1 MSLTVEKIRKDAMFL
16 EEAFHTKKKHKSSE
30 LMGLFSDIGRKLVK
44 EKKTS
49 VDLVRELR
57 DV

>member
-1 MSLTVEKIRKDAMFL
+1 MSLTVEKLRKDAIFL
-16 EEAFHTKKKHKSSE
+16 EEAFYTSKKHKSSE
-30 LMGLFSDIGRKLVK
+30 LMGVFSDIGRKLAK

>member
-1 MSLTVEKIRKDAMFL
+1 MPLTVEKICRDALFL
-16 EEAFHTKKKHKSSE
+16 EDAFHAKKKHKSSE
-30 LMGLFSDIGRKLVK
+30 LLGAFSDIGRKLAK

-57 DV
+57 KV